1 MADSL
6 GWVAGGFAVLF
17 CTHWALKC
25 LRQWQ
30 DERHTEL
37 TSTDNEV
44 ASVGSP
50 ACLVP
55 NLERSEP
62 AQQNESF
69 VNTKHGA
76 QQSDEQGLALWHRRG
91 LL

>member
-1 MADSL
+1 MADGLS
-6 GWVAGGFAVLF
+6 WIAGGLAVLF
-17 CTHWALKC
+17 CTHWSLQALK
-25 LRQWQ
+25 QWQ
-30 DERHTEL
+30 SERNTEL
-37 TSTDNEV
+37 TSTDNGV

-55 NLERSEP
+55 NLESSEP
-62 AQQNESF
+62 AQSE
-69 VNTKHGA
+69 HGA